1 MQSDQYGRCI
11 VQKCGCGRLQ
21 DTKDNFAHPL
31 PALIII
37 YLSFLF
43 YCHIMLLIW
52 HIAFLFM
59 NYPSTYFFVYQRQKR
74 GFLYLLSYNPIISQ
88 KCHKPAWLLG
98 FNACQPT
105 LFMVSHNAIIPPATL
120 RKDYLHIS
128 IKKRVSSITY
138 GRTIYK

>member
-74 GFLYLLSYNPIISQ
+74 GFLDLLSYNPIISQ

-128 IKKRVSSITY
+128 IKKRESSITY

>member
-1 MQSDQYGRCI
+1 M
-11 VQKCGCGRLQ
+11 QKCGCGRLQ
-21 DTKDNFAHPL
+21 DTKDTKDNFAHPL

-43 YCHIMLLIW
+43 SCHIMLFIW

-59 NYPSTYFFVYQRQKR
+59 NYPSTYFYLSTSKKGVFVPSLIQSHHFTKMPQA
-74 GFLYLLSYNPIISQ
+74 SVVT
-88 KCHKPAWLLG
+88 G

-105 LFMVSHNAIIPPATL
+105 LFMVSHNAIILPATL

-128 IKKRVSSITY
+128 IKKRESSITY

>member
-1 MQSDQYGRCI
+1 M
-11 VQKCGCGRLQ
+11 QKCGCGRLQ
-21 DTKDNFAHPL
+21 DTKDTKDNFAHPL

-37 YLSFLF
+37 YPSFLF
-43 YCHIMLLIW
+43 SCHIMLFIW

-59 NYPSTYFFVYQRQKR
+59 NYPSTYFLSINVKKK
-74 GFLYLLSYNPIISQ
+74 GGGLYLLSYNPIISQ

-98 FNACQPT
+98 SNACHPT
-105 LFMVSHNAIIPPATL
+105 LFMVSHNAIILPATL

-128 IKKRVSSITY
+128 IKKRESSITY

>member
-1 MQSDQYGRCI
+1 MQECR
-11 VQKCGCGRLQ
+11 CGRLQ
-21 DTKDNFAHPL
+21 DTKDTKDNFAHPL

-52 HIAFLFM
+52 HIAILFM

-128 IKKRVSSITY
+128 IKKRESSITY

>member
-120 RKDYLHIS
+120 RKDYLHTRS
-128 IKKRVSSITY
+128 WFLSH
-138 GRTIYK
+138 

>member
-74 GFLYLLSYNPIISQ
+74 GFLYLLSYKPIISQ

-128 IKKRVSSITY
+128 IKKRESSITY